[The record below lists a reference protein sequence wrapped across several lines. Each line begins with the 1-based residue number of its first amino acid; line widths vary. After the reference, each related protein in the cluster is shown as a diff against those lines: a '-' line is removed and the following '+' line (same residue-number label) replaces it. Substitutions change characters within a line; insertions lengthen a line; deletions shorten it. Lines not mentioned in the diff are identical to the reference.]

1 VELAPCHDHIYTTN
15 CYRWL
20 DIHGTHR
27 IRGRERVLQLGSRVF
42 PGAPCRWIPGQKF
55 TENPK
60 TSSLAGRVDIGARHT
75 LVNIPWLIAYLLLV
89 TVEGKAIKGRDP
101 ASRAKELLQLITSLP
116 SCALEAPC
124 AGGTVVISTRGVS
137 ARIDHDGFISAM
149 AGACETANC
158 QSPVPGPLDK
168 ATTWILLARLGW
180 RLERMVYKP
189 LQHQVLEVV
198 REWGILLLARL
209 CAGLYEWCVRQVEPS
224 THSLLATQPQGRG
237 GAGPLLRSRLAF
249 KKNIRGA
256 RRTWREKIV

>member
-1 VELAPCHDHIYTTN
+1 MEIAWKTVELRGAEFHRSLNVAIIRTGDTAVQNVFVELEPCRDHIYTTN

-27 IRGRERVLQLGSRVF
+27 IRGCERVLQLGSRVF

-89 TVEGKAIKGRDP
+89 TVEGKAIKGRGP

-137 ARIDHDGFISAM
+137 ARIDHDGLYLPWL
-149 AGACETANC
+149 EH
-158 QSPVPGPLDK
+158 
-168 ATTWILLARLGW
+168 ARL
-180 RLERMVYKP
+180 
-189 LQHQVLEVV
+189 QIASHQF
-198 REWGILLLARL
+198 
-209 CAGLYEWCVRQVEPS
+209 
-224 THSLLATQPQGRG
+224 RG
-237 GAGPLLRSRLAF
+237 Q
-249 KKNIRGA
+249 
-256 RRTWREKIV
+256 